1 MFPDASWG
9 VPYFTNATQTICK
22 DASDKS
28 GWVTIWG
35 RLKSD
40 WAVLD
45 GINFQAGWGWGIE
58 KTWTV
63 ETSPTGEDG
72 SWRVVQG
79 IVDMPTELENCGY
92 GVLNKDATKPA
103 AHFRYMEP
111 GVTGLADV
119 LQIRVDAGATLDFSA
134 KTGGQAVDRIYVDAT
149 AGTVKNVVFAETGV
163 IELVGES
170 DDKAKGL
177 LPLVFDG
184 VSGTENLKNWTVVC
198 GEKSVARRVKFS
210 SSDNKLSLEPFGL
223 IMIVR

>member
-1 MFPDASWG
+1 M
-9 VPYFTNATQTICK
+9 TICK
-22 DASDKS
+22 DASDES

-35 RLKSD
+35 HIPSFWKN
-40 WAVLD
+40 LD
-45 GINFQAGWGWGIE
+45 GINFYAKYGCGVP

-63 ETSPTGEDG
+63 ETSPTGVDG
-72 SWRVVQG
+72 SWQVVQEIVNIQCKCGRSASG
-79 IVDMPTELENCGY
+79 I
-92 GVLNKDATKPA
+92 LNADATKPA
-103 AHFRYMEP
+103 AHFRYIEP

-134 KTGGQAVDRIYVDAT
+134 KTGGQKVDRIYVDAT
-149 AGTVKNVVFAETGV
+149 AGTVKNAVFAETGV

-170 DDKAKGL
+170 DGKAKGL

-198 GEKSVARRVKFS
+198 GEKTLARRVKFS
-210 SSDNKLSLEPFGL
+210 SSDSKLSLESFGL